1 MLCVFF
7 LITMQKMLRPLFSVT
22 RTSPKANPRNARGSQ
37 NASALQSLQ
46 GHKKD
51 LPRTNGRSV
60 HRMSTAVQLCVN
72 TTVRINA
79 EEQAVAESEYY
90 DSSDANASGTE
101 SESSAPPMT
110 THPTPVLDHK
120 PSNWVDKPNRTKRG
134 RTDDDDEVI
143 VLDRRPDDW
152 IDKMP
157 GRIKTESA
165 WLEEEMKDVQKHIHS
180 GDARVL

>member
-101 SESSAPPMT
+101 SESSGSSDDNASDT
-110 THPTPVLDHK
+110 GSESSDSSSDVLVLDHK

-157 GRIKTESA
+157 GRIKRSR
-165 WLEEEMKDVQKHIHS
+165 L
-180 GDARVL
+180 G